1 MTDRTNA
8 ASGETRVEKLKSM
21 LDFQH
26 QAIVSRMLVKNAAG
40 SVTLFAF
47 DKGEGL
53 SEHTAPFDALLIGVE
68 GEAEVRVDADIHRL
82 GEGETLLIPAG
93 APHAVAPRAQFKMLL
108 VMLRSPGFCE
118 AQKGCGKS
126 GAGLQR
132 YQPPGDQAGAER
144 RAGAYLLLLLVC
156 QLGPFPKN
164 HLLRRPGGGAQRANP
179 RPPRPS
185 GGPSY
190 KHLSPGRGI
199 SQDLF
204 VKGV

>member
-8 ASGETRVEKLKSM
+8 ASDETRVEKLKSM

-108 VMLRSPGFCE
+108 VML
-118 AQKGCGKS
+118 KG
-126 GAGLQR
+126 
-132 YQPPGDQAGAER
+132 ER
-144 RAGAYLLLLLVC
+144 KA
-156 QLGPFPKN
+156 
-164 HLLRRPGGGAQRANP
+164 
-179 RPPRPS
+179 
-185 GGPSY
+185 
-190 KHLSPGRGI
+190 
-199 SQDLF
+199 
-204 VKGV
+204 